1 MVFNGP
7 ALSSAT
13 VTCSCHVS
21 REDGI
26 VLRTTVLKKQI
37 IKRLFSILNR
47 NLYFNLCILTRRIEI
62 VKIKITYLPK
72 LAQMG
77 Q

>member
-7 ALSSAT
+7 ALSSVT